1 MKEVKRN
8 VLKIV
13 AICLV
18 CLSLL
23 STSAFALTTYQG
35 YLVDVPKING
45 SAMSTTQTKSFTA
58 YSGQIKVTAVGG
70 GKKLDCR
77 MRDEDNNAGA
87 WVTNI
92 ETGSDETLLSRAAHE
107 AGDEMHVY
115 FSNKVTTIVSVT
127 TYGTWR
133 CDS

>member
-1 MKEVKRN
+1 MRKK
-8 VLKIV
+8 VLKFV
-13 AICLV
+13 SVCLV

-23 STSAFALTTYQG
+23 STSAFALMTYQD
-35 YLVDVPKING
+35 YAVDVPKLNG
-45 SAMSTTQTKSFTA
+45 SAKSSTQTESL
-58 YSGQIKVTAVGG
+58 SGYAGNIKVTAVDG

-87 WVTNI
+87 WVNDI
-92 ETGSDETLLSRAAHE
+92 MTGSEETLLSRAAHE

-115 FSNKVTTIVSVT
+115 FSNKLTTLVSVT